1 MFELR
6 VLRSKDCDE
15 YTKIYFYKNRGFR
28 DWEKYQGWDVSK
40 RLSASD
46 SIISIDTSYSS
57 VDSNVL
63 SRPPETAP
71 FYLSENE
78 NLKLRIFIDRS
89 VLEVFANDRQC
100 LATRLYPSKKDS
112 LGVSVISRGSE
123 SEIISLDAYD
133 MDNIYEK

>member
-1 MFELR
+1 M
-6 VLRSKDCDE
+6 
-15 YTKIYFYKNRGFR
+15 
-28 DWEKYQGWDVSK
+28 SK

-78 NLKLRIFIDRS
+78 NLKLRIFIDKS
-89 VLEVFANDRQC
+89 VLEVFVNDRQC
-100 LATRLYPSKKDS
+100 FSNQ
-112 LGVSVISRGSE
+112 
-123 SEIISLDAYD
+123 IIS
-133 MDNIYEK
+133 IKKR